1 MTRPFRGPRRREAP
15 TFLHLS
21 LRSKAA
27 ALTRRVTSRRVGRGN
42 TGVPSGPVTLH
53 ARTSFR
59 VSHVYGLSSSQF
71 GTLYLSD
78 RKGGD
83 RLFSRP
89 APLSSGA
96 AEVDLGPDV

>member
-1 MTRPFRGPRRREAP
+1 VNA
-15 TFLHLS
+15 
-21 LRSKAA
+21 
-27 ALTRRVTSRRVGRGN
+27 
-42 TGVPSGPVTLH
+42 GVPSGPVTLH

-89 APLSSGA
+89 SPLSSGA
-96 AEVDLGPDV
+96 PRWTWGPTSAVGSARLR